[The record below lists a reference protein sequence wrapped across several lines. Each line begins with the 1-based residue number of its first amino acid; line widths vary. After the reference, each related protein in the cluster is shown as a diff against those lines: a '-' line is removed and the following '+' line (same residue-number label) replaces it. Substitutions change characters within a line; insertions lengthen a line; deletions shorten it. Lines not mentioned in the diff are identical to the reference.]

1 MLLKNSFGSSIAPK
15 IINLNSLGKFAG
27 SSLDRKK
34 EERQEVPTSKE
45 EETTVIEK
53 EKKKRWRSLSSRT
66 KSKIKKKL
74 QAFAG
79 IYKKLSF
86 VTLTFVNVV
95 DDELAVFILGKFLE
109 NIKKQDKGFEFL
121 WVAERQTKN
130 EVFKNNI
137 HFHLMTNKYWNI
149 EKARKY
155 WRSLQEKHGIVPRE
169 ETFNPTST
177 FDARG
182 LVSRNVRSITAYL
195 TKYVTKN
202 ADKFLCQPWN
212 CSKRVSRLYTDFY
225 TDPNYLEQI
234 RRLEEP
240 EKFKIKEI
248 QHEYCKLFY
257 YPVTKS
263 ILRFYDRL
271 HEKNKETWNQKTTIK
286 NNN

>member
-1 MLLKNSFGSSIAPK
+1 MILKNSFGSSIAPK
-15 IINLNSLGKFAG
+15 IIKLNSLGKFSG

-34 EERQEVPTSKE
+34 EERQKEPTSKE

-53 EKKKRWRSLSSRT
+53 EKEKRWRSLSSRT
-66 KSKIKKKL
+66 KSKIKKKM

-86 VTLTFVNVV
+86 VTLTFVNQV
-95 DDELAVFILGKFLE
+95 DDELAVIILGKFLE
-109 NIKKQDKGFEFL
+109 NIKKQDKDFEFL

-137 HFHLMTNKYWNI
+137 HFHLMTNKYWDI
-149 EKARKY
+149 DKARKY
-155 WRSLQEKHGIVPRE
+155 WRALQEKHGVVPRE
-169 ETFNPTST
+169 ERFKSTST

-182 LVSRNVRSITAYL
+182 IVSRNVRSMSAYL

-212 CSKRVSRLYTDFY
+212 CSKKVSWLYTDFY
-225 TDPNYLEQI
+225 TDPNYLEQV

-240 EKFKIKEI
+240 ENFKIK
-248 QHEYCKLFY
+248 
-257 YPVTKS
+257 
-263 ILRFYDRL
+263 
-271 HEKNKETWNQKTTIK
+271 
-286 NNN
+286 